1 MASKNV
7 LAPGDIRV
15 GWFLHQRS
23 KEQDQPSAAVLRNE
37 NGRLTLTVPISPVES
52 DRATTRW
59 FTGHSVLYSDDPGLT
74 NYDYEPPR
82 SLVFA
87 DPRGSVG
94 LFNCRNLGY
103 NATLGG
109 AGEGR
114 LRVGFAVFGAGTFD
128 YSRPTHV
135 RTYIPG
141 MGDWTGMRSIEV
153 VNKPGADGL
162 GAEFS
167 VHAKTTDPIELAP
180 GITLDTSW
188 RANHQESDN
197 SFQIQDPPFLETEM
211 PEGAEFAHHLNSH
224 GAFLELVDLAYWRP
238 TGYSRIQCYLTG
250 DDALGIAKQWRE
262 VETDYVRHQSE
273 KHKDNLNPLFFFNEI
288 GPEGY
293 RKWTTLRSKMGKA
306 IAPLMTLLDLQ
317 DSTIETRFI
326 QSCVGL
332 EGIGVQLLRDE
343 DKYNRRI
350 NLKKRLERIIE
361 ALGFSFSDDWAKR
374 TANLYN
380 DIKHYDR
387 DAVTDPMDIWNNLLE
402 NQLVFRSWATMQIGL
417 SREAVEDRIQYT
429 PAGQQLVGEPHI
441 YFKDYPKKQD
451 KQDK

>member
-94 LFNCRNLGY
+94 LVNCRNLGY

-153 VNKPGADGL
+153 VNNPGADGL
-162 GAEFS
+162 GAE
-167 VHAKTTDPIELAP
+167 
-180 GITLDTSW
+180 
-188 RANHQESDN
+188 DN
-197 SFQIQDPPFLETEM
+197 
-211 PEGAEFAHHLNSH
+211 
-224 GAFLELVDLAYWRP
+224 
-238 TGYSRIQCYLTG
+238 
-250 DDALGIAKQWRE
+250 
-262 VETDYVRHQSE
+262 
-273 KHKDNLNPLFFFNEI
+273 
-288 GPEGY
+288 
-293 RKWTTLRSKMGKA
+293 
-306 IAPLMTLLDLQ
+306 
-317 DSTIETRFI
+317 
-326 QSCVGL
+326 
-332 EGIGVQLLRDE
+332 
-343 DKYNRRI
+343 
-350 NLKKRLERIIE
+350 
-361 ALGFSFSDDWAKR
+361 
-374 TANLYN
+374 
-380 DIKHYDR
+380 
-387 DAVTDPMDIWNNLLE
+387 
-402 NQLVFRSWATMQIGL
+402 
-417 SREAVEDRIQYT
+417 
-429 PAGQQLVGEPHI
+429 
-441 YFKDYPKKQD
+441 
-451 KQDK
+451 